1 MQPSDCKLCKKLVAK
16 KLAVL
21 LVGSV
26 ISVRITA
33 IVSIREAECNLA
45 DLKRQLFTQWQDQ
58 EESGIKASKAM
69 QQKKLFD

>member
-1 MQPSDCKLCKKLVAK
+1 MLTIAHGKKV
-16 KLAVL
+16 AVL

-26 ISVRITA
+26 ISVRKTV

-45 DLKRQLFTQWQDQ
+45 DLKRQLLRSGRIRR
-58 EESGIKASKAM
+58 SGIKASKAM